1 MKKLTDYTSY
11 ADAQAHFSSDRLWEL
26 FDGNREHLNMAHEC
40 VDRYADS
47 GREALI
53 VVHAEGPDEV
63 ITFEELAADSSRFA
77 HHLVSQGIQPGQRV
91 VATVRDAGSNPES
104 ALQSG
109 WIAQF

>member
-63 ITFEELAADSSRFA
+63 ITF
-77 HHLVSQGIQPGQRV
+77 
-91 VATVRDAGSNPES
+91 
-104 ALQSG
+104 
-109 WIAQF
+109 